1 MATREQLENALREAH
16 NQGNVKDAERFA
28 KALSELGD
36 SGPVDFSS
44 MEMLKNVPSSTWKL
58 ITDVATAIAHPIQTG
73 EAVLNVGVGAAQK
86 LLPGDF
92 GGSGSEKYADAV
104 GEFIKERYGSVDKF
118 QRTLMN
124 DPVGVL
130 SDLALGVTGVGT
142 GVKVAS
148 TSSKISRAA
157 GKVAKGG
164 MALDPIN
171 IAINTVIGAGKYI
184 PKDFAVNMYKSAA
197 KLPTGSMD
205 AAERA
210 KIIQTALDEKIMP
223 TSSGVE
229 KALDIV
235 FSLNDEIEALLK
247 QGGALGRG
255 SRRVRTATI
264 FKHFNDLKKQVGGKR
279 LGAGNKLK
287 VIQKVMD
294 DFIKD
299 TGGAEFITI
308 RELQDLKKSAYE
320 DINWKLDPKK
330 DLTKDKAYK
339 AAAKGAKETIV
350 EAIPEVS
357 DLNFREGK
365 LLSLLNEGKLPQAA
379 KRIGDR
385 DLMGLGSTVSIGTGT
400 GAGAV
405 FGVPGAGAI
414 LGTLKAVAD
423 NPKIKART
431 AILANQ
437 LRKRPYA
444 KGFVNNS
451 PTAFALRQGL
461 QRGGETRDI
470 ISQDDELGNLLRDK
484 KITVGGRKLY
494 PF

>member
-28 KALSELGD
+28 KALSELDD

-58 ITDVATAIAHPIQTG
+58 ITDVATAIANPIDTG
-73 EAVLNVGVGAAQK
+73 EAVLNVGLGAAQK

-130 SDLALGVTGVGT
+130 SDVALGVTGVGT
-142 GVKVAS
+142 GVKIG
-148 TSSKISRAA
+148 TTGSKISRA
-157 GKVAKGG
+157 GGNVAKGG

-171 IAINTVIGAGKYI
+171 LAINTVLGLGKFI
-184 PKDFAVNMYKSAA
+184 PEGFAPGLYQSAA

-205 AAERA
+205 AADRA

-223 TSSGVE
+223 TRAGVE
-229 KALDIV
+229 KALDTI
-235 FSLNDEIEALLK
+235 FSLNDEIEALL
-247 QGGALGRG
+247 QG
-255 SRRVRTATI
+255 SRGGKSVPTATI
-264 FKHFNDLKKQVGGKR
+264 FKYFDDLKKQVGGKR

-287 VIQKVMD
+287 VIEQVMD

-299 TGGAEFITI
+299 TGGAKFITI

-320 DINWKLDPKK
+320 DINWRLDPKK

-339 AAAKGAKETIV
+339 AAAKGAKETIA

-357 DLNFREGK
+357 DINLREGR
-365 LLSLLNEGKLPQAA
+365 LLSLVNEGKLPQAA

-414 LGTLKAVAD
+414 LGTLKAVTD

-431 AILANQ
+431 AILANE
-437 LRKRPYA
+437 LRQRPYA

-451 PTAFALRQGL
+451 PTAFTLRQGL
-461 QRGGETRDI
+461 QRGGEIRDI